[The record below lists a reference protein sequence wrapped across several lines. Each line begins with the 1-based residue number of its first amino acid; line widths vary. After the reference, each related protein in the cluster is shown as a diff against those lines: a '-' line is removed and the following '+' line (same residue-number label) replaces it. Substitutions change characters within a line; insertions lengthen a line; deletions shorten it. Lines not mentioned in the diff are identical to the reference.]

1 MREKKGSECGMG
13 NRDGFALRFEFW
25 CEEWFG
31 WFGKGNGSKR
41 LKLISLSHDNVVSVQ
56 PFGR

>member
-1 MREKKGSECGMG
+1 MG
-13 NRDGFALRFEFW
+13 KRDGFVLRFEFW
-25 CEEWFG
+25 YEEWFG
-31 WFGKGNGSKR
+31 WFGNGNGNGSKR